1 MPQGI
6 GYGTKDT
13 KRPVKKRPTPSML
26 GAGMAAAAAR
36 LLKGRKR
43 SLDDKIR
50 KAGG

>member
-6 GYGTKDT
+6 GYGKKDAQ
-13 KRPVKKRPTPSML
+13 RPVKRPAPSML